1 MWRSLDST
9 MFVRPGTPCVSVTEL
24 SGSGQINPTP
34 SAYEDSDHLV
44 ELYLSPE
51 KLRALTGVE
60 DLGQVTTLD
69 MCVDTRENTLGNF
82 GSYLPSLAHLKVNN
96 SLITSVRDLGTTL
109 SHLQALWMSRC
120 GLADLDGIPS
130 FTSLKELYVAYND
143 VWDLSQVSLLEQLQV
158 LDLEGNSVDDLIQV
172 QYLGLCSQLSDLTLE
187 GNPICARPNPG
198 AAQAEG
204 YSYRSAV
211 RELIPQLRYLD
222 NVPAGDTAPR
232 RASTTTEDWALLKES
247 IKDSAPTGRE
257 ATGEEEPAS
266 VPAPSR
272 PGSAQRGVAAVP
284 AHLSLSRPCGAR
296 PGSAPCVRPGSA
308 PCVRPGSA
316 SADSDPALLDQDAS
330 GLTHG
335 VGRVIC
341 GNPVQVL
348 RAHRQKMGIPAPAS
362 EPPSSAP
369 PRHTPEHTFDPEE
382 TDGKDRKDVFS
393 ELRAWR
399 REHSRRL
406 QAIEQER
413 QPQVMKISHS
423 DEDEGGEEEGMGLSL
438 TSDEEEEGG
447 RAVCGR
453 LINTTSPDSSF
464 NSPPPDLVSEREAVS
479 RLSLSPDPPL
489 SPSPPPG
496 LVAPPGGQGRPAGVR
511 ARRLRV
517 RAEREAPLSWGGPR
531 ARPPPR
537 RSGGGRRGS
546 PKSARLWRPPG
557 GVPQTTVQPCAPQ
570 SQHRGGQE
578 REAANQQAAGDHP
591 LLSLEAAAADTPTH
605 SQGRP
610 PETAQSQR
618 ALTPA
623 PPSTGGAPPA
633 SKDRYWARSAAT
645 AIGPVPAECF
655 RDGVVL
661 SGFLGRGSAPL
672 TRRAACDARGR

>member
-247 IKDSAPTGRE
+247 IKDSAPAGRE
-257 ATGEEEPAS
+257 GEEEPAS
-266 VPAPSR
+266 APAPSR
-272 PGSAQRGVAAVP
+272 PGSAQRGVTAVP

-464 NSPPPDLVSEREAVS
+464 NSPPPD
-479 RLSLSPDPPL
+479 PPL

-517 RAEREAPLSWGGPR
+517 RAEREAPLPWGGPESAAPAPEER
-531 ARPPPR
+531 RREEGVPKIRPALETPRGASLSPSTEEGKSGKQPISRQPVIVRSSASRPPLLTRPLTAR
-537 RSGGGRRGS
+537 AVLQRLPNHRALSPGPGPAQYGGS
-546 PKSARLWRPPG
+546 PSR
-557 GVPQTTVQPCAPQ
+557 
-570 SQHRGGQE
+570 
-578 REAANQQAAGDHP
+578 
-591 LLSLEAAAADTPTH
+591 
-605 SQGRP
+605 
-610 PETAQSQR
+610 
-618 ALTPA
+618 
-623 PPSTGGAPPA
+623 
-633 SKDRYWARSAAT
+633 
-645 AIGPVPAECF
+645 
-655 RDGVVL
+655 
-661 SGFLGRGSAPL
+661 
-672 TRRAACDARGR
+672 